1 MRTISSI
8 ILCAL
13 VALPIFQ
20 SAPPLG
26 PGRKYTTVERL
37 QLARLRAVHEDRMRL
52 QRARRPVSLRTGYE
66 DYRAILHAHAEDS
79 THTGG
84 TRPEMLA
91 SAKRTGVRII
101 MLTDHVRPHRDF
113 IDDSWRGIH
122 DGVLFIPGAEAEGF
136 LVYPQRSIKNEKFA
150 SREEYISLVKRDGG
164 SIFLSHV
171 EERPEWPT
179 EALDGLE
186 IYNHHSDL
194 KDEGPFL
201 RWLGGALVD
210 PDGLRQ
216 LESAIADY
224 PQEFFC
230 VTQDYLAPIIA
241 KWDRDL
247 ATHQTTGVAAND
259 CHHNQGYLVKAVA
272 ADAIEVSELID
283 PDKPR
288 RVTVAQSPRVAD
300 LLKGRQAGEVIAR
313 LDFDP
318 YDRSL
323 TYVTTHILS
332 NELTEPATR
341 AALKA
346 GHAYV
351 SHDWL
356 GDPSGFAF
364 MATKE
369 NSTRPVAVM
378 GDEIA
383 FAPGLQLRLEA
394 PLAGQIKLFRN
405 GQVVKQERAEKW
417 QWPVAEA
424 GVYRAEIWLDID
436 GEQRPWIYTNPI
448 RIK

>member
-1 MRTISSI
+1 M
-8 ILCAL
+8 
-13 VALPIFQ
+13 
-20 SAPPLG
+20 
-26 PGRKYTTVERL
+26 
-37 QLARLRAVHEDRMRL
+37 
-52 QRARRPVSLRTGYE
+52 SLRTGYE
-66 DYRAILHAHAEDS
+66 DFRAILHAHAEDS
-79 THTGG
+79 TQPGG

-113 IDDSWRGIH
+113 IDDSWRGIR

-136 LVYPQRSIKNEKFA
+136 LVYPQRSIRNEKFA
-150 SREEYISLVKRDGG
+150 SREEYISLIRRDGG

-179 EALDGLE
+179 DALDGLE

-194 KDEGPFL
+194 KDEGPFEL
-201 RWLGGALVD
+201 AAQRAGRSGSPASTRKRDRRLSAGIFQRHT
-210 PDGLRQ
+210 GLPR
-216 LESAIADY
+216 AD
-224 PQEFFC
+224 
-230 VTQDYLAPIIA
+230 VHA

-259 CHHNQGYLVKAVA
+259 CHHNQGYLVKAAA
-272 ADAIEVSELID
+272 ADAVEVSELVD
-283 PDKPR
+283 PEKPR
-288 RVTVAQSPRVAD
+288 RITVAQSPRVAD
-300 LLKGRQAGEVIAR
+300 LLKGRPAGEVITR

-346 GHAYV
+346 GRAYV

-356 GDPSGFAF
+356 GDPSGFAC

-369 NSTRPVAVM
+369 QATKPVAVM
-378 GDEIA
+378 GEVIA
-383 FAPGLQLRLEA
+383 FGPG
-394 PLAGQIKLFRN
+394 
-405 GQVVKQERAEKW
+405 
-417 QWPVAEA
+417 
-424 GVYRAEIWLDID
+424 
-436 GEQRPWIYTNPI
+436 
-448 RIK
+448 